1 MQSTPL
7 YHTAKGEAYV
17 GNSLELLAEL
27 PDKSIDLVMAML
39 RKRNTSSGLSHS
51 ARRFSGF
58 SRRAE
63 VLFLIWA
70 AHIVLVF
77 PHVLCTTSGYSWPF
91 AMRSGFNWRRISIGS
106 IRQSCHHRLNGSTN
120 ESFVQRILSTRY
132 GGLVKPTFR
141 KPMSG
146 RC

>member
-1 MQSTPL
+1 MMQSTPL

-27 PDKSIDLVMAML
+27 PDNCIDLVMTSPPLHFGAKRVTAML

-63 VLFLIWA
+63 VSFLIWA
-70 AHIVLVF
+70 EHIVLVF
-77 PHVLCTTSGYSWPF
+77 RHVPCTTSGSAIPDL
-91 AMRSGFNWRRISIGS
+91 AR
-106 IRQSCHHRLNGSTN
+106 T
-120 ESFVQRILSTRY
+120 
-132 GGLVKPTFR
+132 P
-141 KPMSG
+141 
-146 RC
+146 